1 MTSFKGARDESE
13 LMYKRLC
20 TIWVIV
26 LFLACVAMGVYDL
39 LQGVATFKTDIA
51 QWELGIQECRN
62 NTQDLERLLD
72 QKDAQIVELRKQKC
86 SVA

>member
-1 MTSFKGARDESE
+1 
-13 LMYKRLC
+13 
-20 TIWVIV
+20 
-26 LFLACVAMGVYDL
+26 MGVYDL